1 MKWER
6 RKRKT
11 EKKKKRC
18 EVTEGGCVMMNNE
31 YRGRS
36 RKGQSKKKKY
46 KQRAKG
52 RKEKVNG
59 GGAWRLGSWIN

>member
-1 MKWER
+1 MEKGE
-6 RKRKT
+6 T
-11 EKKKKRC
+11 EEKKKG
-18 EVTEGGCVMMNNE
+18 VEGGCVMMNNE